1 MLLHLPLEITGKS
14 NENLR
19 SNGQRPL
26 LYSQIFGSSGSM
38 KWKRSNVGDCRS
50 QNWLL
55 QCFSFALVFLW
66 ALGTLSSHVRIGS
79 EASKTNKKMS
89 INPNLY
95 WPRGNDLPSVTV
107 NTIDFFPWWNN
118 SPFSWWI
125 WLWCQHELCFDHQT
139 VLSWTLQE
147 LIHTQAFQELQHT
160 RPSQLAHSKSED
172 IA

>member
-66 ALGTLSSHVRIGS
+66 ALVFLLQSSHVRIGS

-95 WPRGNDLPSVTV
+95 QEA
-107 NTIDFFPWWNN
+107 TIYRVWQL
-118 SPFSWWI
+118 I
-125 WLWCQHELCFDHQT
+125 ELTSFLDEITHHFRDGFDCDVSMSFT
-139 VLSWTLQE
+139 STTKRFW
-147 LIHTQAFQELQHT
+147 AG
-160 RPSQLAHSKSED
+160 HSRNWFILKHSRNYNIQD
-172 IA
+172 HHN